1 MNESNRSELVLELFD
16 AYYNRVYAFARKSA
30 GPAVAE
36 DVAQEVFVRVL
47 QHPRL
52 ESLSISISYLLKIA
66 HNLLRRR
73 YSRSVRLT
81 EILDQHVRPAAE
93 RRHAGDTRATPA
105 ERGVLDQ
112 AIRRLNTD
120 EQEAVRLIV
129 CEGCSYAQAAMS
141 LDVSVTTINNWK
153 HRGIA
158 KLRQHLE
165 EEDEMEMETETPPL
179 KRA

>member
-1 MNESNRSELVLELFD
+1 MHNSNRSELVLELFD

-36 DVAQEVFVRVL
+36 DVAQEVFMRVL

-52 ESLSISISYLLKIA
+52 ETLSISISYLLKIA

-73 YSRSVRLT
+73 YSRSVRLM
-81 EILDQHVRPAAE
+81 EILDDHVRPVVE
-93 RRHAGDTRATPA
+93 RKYAGDTRATSA
-105 ERGVLDQ
+105 ERAVLDS
-112 AIRRLNTD
+112 AIRRLSSD
-120 EQEAVRLIV
+120 EQEAIRLIV
-129 CEGCSYAQAAMS
+129 CEGHSYAQAAMS

-153 HRGIA
+153 HRGLT

-165 EEDEMEMETETPPL
+165 EESGIESDMPPL